1 MKKSICIAA
10 AAIMMISS
18 SAQAADISIILNGE
32 KFTPTNAVGQEVEP
46 FIEGGT
52 TYLPVRAISEAVGKE
67 VSYDGEQNSVY
78 IGVNPTAENAKEY
91 PYLKVGDKIIFESG
105 VHRTSG
111 FSDDDYVLA
120 DRIIKLAESLFDE
133 ASIAE
138 AAEAAKEN
146 YEDWMKY
153 GVTEYQIVSQYPVGT
168 LEEAYYLEGCMS
180 LINSYDV
187 GEPEEE
193 YYNDYV
199 TVKHILVSDKE
210 TSDAVLERLSNGESF
225 DDLIE
230 EYNTDPGQTRDSS
243 YTFTYGDMVKEFEE
257 ASFALEEGEYTK
269 EAVASAYG
277 YHIIE
282 RLPLDK
288 NSVSKDS
295 YVSKKL
301 NEMLPEAGN
310 TVKVV
315 YDELYCGEV
324 DGLKIPTIFVE
335 SVSTDSYDDAF
346 KLAAW
351 ITAFDNYVTEKG
363 YVSEYAL
370 AAEMGNISE
379 NEAFLTLASQID
391 NESFQAIVRENAIS
405 SVLTEKVDAGEI
417 DEEALS
423 TEFGEYYQNLTPKR
437 YFDTRIFVDGN
448 MIVPSDANGEYV
460 KAKNVDGT
468 IYLPVRAVVEALG
481 MNAEWDNDTRSVVIT
496 N

>member
-1 MKKSICIAA
+1 
-10 AAIMMISS
+10 
-18 SAQAADISIILNGE
+18 
-32 KFTPTNAVGQEVEP
+32 
-46 FIEGGT
+46 
-52 TYLPVRAISEAVGKE
+52 
-67 VSYDGEQNSVY
+67 
-78 IGVNPTAENAKEY
+78 
-91 PYLKVGDKIIFESG
+91 
-105 VHRTSG
+105 
-111 FSDDDYVLA
+111 
-120 DRIIKLAESLFDE
+120 
-133 ASIAE
+133 
-138 AAEAAKEN
+138 
-146 YEDWMKY
+146 
-153 GVTEYQIVSQYPVGT
+153 
-168 LEEAYYLEGCMS
+168 
-180 LINSYDV
+180 
-187 GEPEEE
+187 
-193 YYNDYV
+193 
-199 TVKHILVSDKE
+199 VSDKE
-210 TSDAVLERLSNGESF
+210 TSDAVLEKLSNGESF

-405 SVLTEKVDAGEI
+405 SVLAEKVDAGEI